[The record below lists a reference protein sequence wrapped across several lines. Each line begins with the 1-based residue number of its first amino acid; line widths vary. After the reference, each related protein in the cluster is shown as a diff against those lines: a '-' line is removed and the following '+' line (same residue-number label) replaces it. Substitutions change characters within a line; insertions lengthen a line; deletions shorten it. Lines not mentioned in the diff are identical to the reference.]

1 MSNVTEIKYQNS
13 QNTSTVELID
23 LLNLIESNKQQQLIW
38 SILDLEAVGDITTIC
53 ERGILDL
60 EANIKFLPQGL
71 ILSWQMLV
79 QLAQK
84 FDQVINTVIV
94 GCQKVSKIPSLEPN
108 VNLDAPC
115 EIVLEL
121 IDSSVWRIYTKDKLI
136 PVKLAAFTPEPS
148 NIRQLEAIA
157 KARPFSHLKSF
168 SKLPIVNGLCDRP
181 VQEYLKT
188 KRSHD

>member
-1 MSNVTEIKYQNS
+1 MSNVIEIKYQNS

-38 SILDLEAVGDITTIC
+38 SILDLEAIGDISTIWQ
-53 ERGILDL
+53 RGILDL
-60 EANIKFLPQGL
+60 EANIKYLPQGL

-108 VNLDAPC
+108 VDLDEPC

-121 IDSSVWRIYTKDKLI
+121 IDSSVWRIYTKDKLLSA
-136 PVKLAAFTPEPS
+136 KLALFTPEPS
-148 NIRQLEAIA
+148 NVRQLEAIA
-157 KARPFSHLKSF
+157 KALH
-168 SKLPIVNGLCDRP
+168 
-181 VQEYLKT
+181 
-188 KRSHD
+188 

>member
-38 SILDLEAVGDITTIC
+38 SILDLEAVGDITIIW

-60 EANIKFLPQGL
+60 EANIKYLPQGL

-94 GCQKVSKIPSLEPN
+94 GCQEVSKVPVLKPDIDI
-108 VNLDAPC
+108 DAPC

-121 IDSSVWRIYTKDKLI
+121 IDSSVWRIYSKDERL
-136 PVKLAAFTPEPS
+136 LQHLQHEFS
-148 NIRQLEAIA
+148 NVRQVEAMSI
-157 KARPFSHLKSF
+157 S
-168 SKLPIVNGLCDRP
+168 C
-181 VQEYLKT
+181 
-188 KRSHD
+188 